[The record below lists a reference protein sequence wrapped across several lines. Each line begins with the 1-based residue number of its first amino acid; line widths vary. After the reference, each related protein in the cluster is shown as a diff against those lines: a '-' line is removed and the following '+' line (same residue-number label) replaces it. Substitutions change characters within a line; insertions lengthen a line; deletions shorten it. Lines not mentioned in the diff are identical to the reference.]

1 MKKLIIAFCLAL
13 LPSYVFASG
22 GAVHLDHANL
32 DDSDI
37 ASLQSGAK
45 IFTNYC
51 MGCHSARFSRYGRVA
66 EDLGIPPDLYME
78 NLVFDDSKIGDLMT
92 IAMSKSHSKQFF
104 GASPPDLTMVSRV
117 RGPDWL
123 YTYLRTFY
131 RDDTR
136 PWGVNNKTFP
146 NVGMPHVML
155 ELQGLQECAPGPIAG
170 HIKIDPLT
178 GQAIAEDP
186 CGSLE
191 VTKKGSMS
199 PEEYDQA
206 VYDLVNFLAYTAE
219 PMAKERKR
227 LGVYVLLFI
236 ALFGIFAYLLNRE
249 YWKDIH

>member
-13 LPSYVFASG
+13 LPTSVFAAG
-22 GAVHLDHANL
+22 GNVHLDHVDL
-32 DDSDI
+32 DDSNM

-66 EDLGIPPDLYME
+66 DDLGIPHDLYME
-78 NLVFDDSKIGDLMT
+78 NLVFNDDKIGDLMT
-92 IAMSKSHSKQFF
+92 IAMSKEHSKQFF

-117 RGPDWL
+117 RSPDWL

-131 RDDTR
+131 RDDSR

-146 NVGMPHVML
+146 NVGMPHVLL
-155 ELQGLQECAPGPIAG
+155 EMQGLQECAPGPIAG
-170 HIKIDPLT
+170 HVKLDPLT

-186 CGSLE
+186 CGNLE
-191 VTKKGSMS
+191 VTQKGSMT

-219 PMAKERKR
+219 PMAKDRKR
-227 LGVYVLLFI
+227 IGVYVLLFI
-236 ALFGIFAYLLNRE
+236 TLFGVFAYLLNRE